1 MKTDIIFI
9 VGPQGSGKGTQAK
22 LLAEKLGFFWW
33 DMGQVLREERD
44 WKLKDSMTVGEIID
58 KGILLSDEQVL
69 EVFKARMAKLPPG
82 KGVIFDGIPRRVGQA
97 DYLFDF
103 LKKQGKDD
111 FITLYVS
118 LPREESMK
126 RLLRR
131 AAIEMRS
138 DDTPEGI
145 ELRLKQY
152 EDATL
157 PVLEYLKAHTKFIQI
172 DGTPAIPEVTREI
185 EKALELE

>member
-44 WKLKDSMTVGEIID
+44 WKLKDGMTVGEIID

-145 ELRLKQY
+145 ELRLKQ
-152 EDATL
+152 
-157 PVLEYLKAHTKFIQI
+157 
-172 DGTPAIPEVTREI
+172 
-185 EKALELE
+185 